1 MNLVRTKKLILIA
14 AILLGTATANAQ
26 NKVGQLSVAPTVGV
40 TYSKASVAN
49 QKFVPGLWAGV
60 NAEYGLTEEFGASV
74 GLFYSRL
81 GSKHDEA
88 GSGQIKYTYLAM
100 PILINYY
107 LWKGLAIKAGV
118 EPAYMLKAT
127 DETEGGDAI
136 NVKKHHKLFD
146 LAIPVGVSYEI
157 ANIVVDL
164 RYIHGT
170 QRVNKVTP
178 PEPFK
183 IKHRFQVSAAYK
195 FKF

>member
-1 MNLVRTKKLILIA
+1 MKKLIFIAVLLIE
-14 AILLGTATANAQ
+14 TVTANAQ
-26 NKVGQLSVAPTVGV
+26 NKVGQLSVAPTIGIN
-40 TYSKASVAN
+40 YSKAN
-49 QKFVPGLWAGV
+49 IRDPRQKYVPGLWAGV

-88 GSGQIKYTYLAM
+88 GSGQIKLTYIAM

-118 EPAYMLKAT
+118 EPAYLTKAT
-127 DETEGGDAI
+127 DEAEGGEDAI
-136 NVKKHHKLFD
+136 SIKKDCKLFD

-157 ANIVVDL
+157 ANIVVDM

-170 QRVNKVTP
+170 QRVNKVGQP
-178 PEPFK
+178 IK
-183 IKHRFQVSAAYK
+183 MKHRFQVSAAYK